1 MKPGSK
7 YYPLFEHLQ
16 GCNQEGVALTFAE
29 IEALMGCSLPASAR
43 KKRNW
48 WSNRDSPKAL
58 QAGAWVSAGYQVKAV
73 DLVQQTVTFKTFKA
87 TYNIQRKGGE
97 ITWDAA
103 AIKALRAYQGLS
115 QEQFANELGVR
126 RETVSEWENSKYEP
140 DRSKCKL
147 LSLLAKQANFPE
159 PSADP

>member
-16 GCNQEGVALTFAE
+16 GCDQEGVTLTFAE
-29 IEALMGCSLPASAR
+29 IEALMGNSLPGSAR

-48 WSNRDSPKAL
+48 WSNRDSLKAL
-58 QAGAWVSAGYQVKAV
+58 QAGAWVSAGYQVQAV

-87 TYNIQRKGGE
+87 TYNIQRKDGE
-97 ITWDAA
+97 ITWDASS
-103 AIKALRAYQGLS
+103 IKTLRAFQGLS
-115 QEQFANELGVR
+115 QERFANELGVR